1 MFAIHTIDDLSVLVK
16 NNHTGLFKVEPEKLI
31 SDQFLFIEDKYNRK
45 IFHYYYGTNSLMC
58 LIIENNIIIQKSFF
72 LTGFVNSHSFREDDL
87 PTDISFDLKG
97 NVINKS
103 WRLGIKYY
111 RDNHLKPTSIKF
123 IGDII
128 TFTYTNPEDEK
139 IYISFITY
147 SLKKDKIVD
156 CSLKFYGKNLNL
168 KSTLTEFPS
177 FIEAQEIDCFN
188 LSLRILTPD
197 ILKMK
202 QILNY

>member
-1 MFAIHTIDDLSVLVK
+1 MFEIHTIDDLSVLTE
-16 NNHTGLFKVEPEKLI
+16 NNHTGVFKTPPEKFI
-31 SDQFLFIEDKYNRK
+31 SDQFVFIEDKYNRK

-58 LIIENNIIIQKSFF
+58 LIIENNTIIQKSFF

-103 WRLGIKYY
+103 WILGIKYH
-111 RDNHLKPTSIKF
+111 RDNYLKPTSVKF

-128 TFTYTNPEDEK
+128 TFTYINPYDEK
-139 IYISFITY
+139 IYLSFITY
-147 SLKKDKIVD
+147 NLKKDKIVD
-156 CSLKFYGKNLNL
+156 CSLNFYGKNLNL
-168 KSTLTEFPS
+168 KSTLIEFPS

-188 LSLRILTPD
+188 LSSRILTPD